1 MNTMWNDAQIDRLL
15 PAKMK
20 RYIAENDIKFYT
32 INAAKLA
39 MDVGLG
45 SRINTVMQTAF
56 FRLTGIIPF
65 EEVLDILKAEA
76 DKSYRRKSL
85 EIVEKN
91 IAAMNQTVELL
102 HQVQVPETWAK
113 VEIPKKIRQT
123 PVTQYGLVTAA
134 RCVMNVHLFVLTLQF
149 DHS

>member
-1 MNTMWNDAQIDRLL
+1 DTLL
-15 PAKMK
+15 PSKMK

-56 FRLTGIIPF
+56 FSLTGIIPF
-65 EEVLDILKAEA
+65 DEVLGILKDEA

-91 IAAMNQTVELL
+91 IAAIDQTIELL
-102 HQVQVPETWAK
+102 HQVDVPQTWK
-113 VEIPKKIRQT
+113 ILEVPNPVRKSPVSQYVEQIVEPINSQ
-123 PVTQYGLVTAA
+123 Q
-134 RCVMNVHLFVLTLQF
+134 
-149 DHS
+149 